1 MSGSREGVRNKER
14 KKRSRNVV
22 GIKADVTH
30 TFTHEHNANADHKNF
45 LHNMHHVLHDYGCL
59 CVCCA
64 VLCSLD
70 ADHFHCHPI
79 SISISSWRF
88 IAAQE
93 VTHRQCCCYATV
105 GKNALPLSL
114 P

>member
-59 CVCCA
+59 CVCVCCVHWTLITFTA
-64 VLCSLD
+64 TPSAFPFHPGVL
-70 ADHFHCHPI
+70 
-79 SISISSWRF
+79 
-88 IAAQE
+88 
-93 VTHRQCCCYATV
+93 
-105 GKNALPLSL
+105 
-114 P
+114 